1 MAVLRSGRGDGA
13 WVAPPTASGPALP
26 TPSSALVVPDALLL
40 TALSGAAGA
49 DDPAELAAAA
59 LAPLCALPGVR
70 AGAVLSAAD
79 ERAHPVVVASC
90 GYDCDTF
97 VPGAVLPRDAGLPVT
112 EAVRAGR
119 SVVTGGREQG
129 PSWVAVHL
137 PGPGRGSSALLLSLS
152 GPVPGEASLAVLERL
167 GALLAPVLDRAAR
180 SARARADLA
189 LLEEGLAAPATA
201 APGLAVRSRPFAGR
215 LSGDVV
221 ELVYDG
227 PVRWV
232 LLADVSGRG
241 PAAAVAATRLRSA
254 FRAAAPGST
263 VPTQVLA
270 ALDRALA
277 GGEEEFATALVLR
290 VAQGRVLVASAG
302 HAAPVV
308 RTDSGVSTLP
318 VVPAAPLGLRVDGP
332 WAHAGDLAADLPAG
346 ALLVACTDGLTDRLT
361 DRHGEVDLAGLL
373 ARLPADRGPHGV
385 AEAVLAGCEAAGPA
399 EDDATLLVLEPG
411 SR

>member
-13 WVAPPTASGPALP
+13 WVTPPAALVPALP
-26 TPSSALVVPDALLL
+26 APATALIVPASLLL
-40 TALSGAAGA
+40 AVLSGAAQA

-70 AGAVLSAAD
+70 AGAVVCAES
-79 ERAHPVVVASC
+79 ERSHPVVLASC
-90 GYDCDTF
+90 GYDCDAF
-97 VPGAVLPRDAGLPVT
+97 GPGLVLPRDAGLPVT
-112 EAVRAGR
+112 EAVRTGR
-119 SVVTGGREQG
+119 SVVAGGRGQG

-137 PGPGRGSSALLLSLS
+137 PGPGSGSSALLLSLD
-152 GPVPGEASLAVLERL
+152 GPVPGQTSLAVLERL
-167 GALLAPVLDRAAR
+167 GGLLAPVLARAERA
-180 SARARADLA
+180 ARARADLTV
-189 LLEEGLAAPATA
+189 LEEGLAPPSTA
-201 APGLAVRSRPFAGR
+201 APGLAVRCRPFTGR
-215 LSGDVV
+215 LTGDVV

-227 PVRWV
+227 PVRWL

-241 PAAAVAATRLRSA
+241 HSAAVAATRLRSA
-254 FRAAAPGST
+254 FRAAAPGSGA
-263 VPTQVLA
+263 PTQVLA

-290 VAQGRVLVASAG
+290 VAQGRVVVASAG
-302 HAAPVV
+302 HAAPLV
-308 RTDSGVSTLP
+308 RTGQGVSTLP

-332 WAHAGDLAADLPAG
+332 WAHAGDLEAVLPPG
-346 ALLVACTDGLTDRLT
+346 ALLVACTDGLT

-385 AEAVLAGCEAAGPA
+385 AEALLAGCEAAGAA